1 MEKDDDLK
9 SKITPQLIDVCRA
22 ELNKHVQ
29 LNREDEKLTDQVIAR
44 YLIARELNVPHAV
57 DMIIKW
63 QLWRVEFGVDDIN
76 SETVKNEINSGKA
89 YFSNFFDKDGRA
101 CCYVRPK
108 LHDPSTRNIKECMQY
123 AVYLLEDGIK
133 RSEKN
138 GQSDQVCI
146 IYDRSGFNY
155 KNFDYQL
162 FSTSKNLVTML
173 QDNYAERL
181 GALYVLG
188 VGWFYWM
195 IFNIIKVFLTERS
208 KYVLLFPSTNSSMV
222 HLTLFFII
230 PIQFR
235 YHSKK

>member
-1 MEKDDDLK
+1 
-9 SKITPQLIDVCRA
+9 
-22 ELNKHVQ
+22 
-29 LNREDEKLTDQVIAR
+29 
-44 YLIARELNVPHAV
+44 
-57 DMIIKW
+57 
-63 QLWRVEFGVDDIN
+63 
-76 SETVKNEINSGKA
+76 
-89 YFSNFFDKDGRA
+89 
-101 CCYVRPK
+101 
-108 LHDPSTRNIKECMQY
+108 MQY

-208 KYVLLFPSTNSSMV
+208 KYILLFPSTTSSMV